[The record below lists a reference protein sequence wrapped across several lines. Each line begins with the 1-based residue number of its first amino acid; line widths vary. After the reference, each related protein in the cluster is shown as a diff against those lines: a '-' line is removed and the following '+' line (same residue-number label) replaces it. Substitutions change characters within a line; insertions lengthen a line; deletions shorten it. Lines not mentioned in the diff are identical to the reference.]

1 MSTNSKPNTTEPNEA
16 QIKVLALVCE
26 GLRTVKALTTRTHKA
41 YGTINGQILSLY
53 TRGFV
58 EFADPDPTLKE
69 NTNRRGRKSI
79 TIQPT
84 AAGRAY
90 VRKVRG

>member
-1 MSTNSKPNTTEPNEA
+1 MSTTNKANTTEPNDG

-26 GLRTVKALTTRTHKA
+26 GLSTIKALTTRTRKA
-41 YGTINGQILSLY
+41 YGTINGQVLSLY
-53 TRGFV
+53 TRGYV

-79 TIQPT
+79 TIKPT
-84 AAGRAY
+84 AAGQAY